1 MATFGGLSDASAFED
16 DYEEFVVSNE
26 PYMYEPVFWCQ
37 SQQQQATVESF
48 LDLALEIGGNFVVP
62 ICSVYFYNF

>member
-1 MATFGGLSDASAFED
+1 
-16 DYEEFVVSNE
+16 
-26 PYMYEPVFWCQ
+26 MYEPVFWCQ

-62 ICSVYFYNF
+62 ICTVYFYNF